1 MAKKNRRQQPS
12 DDDIK
17 LMIKADESARKI
29 SSKPE
34 TTEVFKE
41 EVVEDAKPKGVTVI
55 NAGLQN
61 RKQSDIESAQRLRQ
75 IALEKEKKLDEIG
88 GSKSLNNNS
97 AKANARSKKFDAAWD
112 DWSESLSLANEAEQA
127 AKNSPTGVTKYT
139 PEQVT
144 AGVLQTLG
152 TAPQSGKVITD
163 AVFNDPNASFNDKV
177 ASKDVAEV
185 ANKEEQKEGNRIAAG
200 LMTVLDNMS
209 DEEKAEYQNF
219 YNKRFNTPDEEV
231 VTTVTTPNASSN
243 ALSTIGQ
250 GVGVQAFDA
259 TGTKANVEEETV
271 KQAKEEYK
279 EIPTGVIEKLGV
291 QDYYPEIGRDI
302 AVGTFSGSR
311 IGSQTIYSGAGGL
324 LPMGLYDARKRA
336 LAETAKKKQAALDKI
351 METPDV
357 VPQFNTE
364 YKSYAYNAIQDEL
377 EKNGNDYNR
386 LIKNRESM
394 NRINKVKT
402 LAEEINYV
410 DASMNEIMKRYNEAK
425 KDGGDVFIEE
435 NILKEI
441 DKFKRGMV
449 DDLPGVLS
457 GKVKITEKMK
467 GLRDY
472 ADGMAQVDRM
482 VKDFELN
489 KVEIPF
495 NIKTKKEINAEN
507 IGELQ
512 DALVKI
518 KSGKDV
524 DKYMSVVKKYYD
536 VDPTAIRNWMI
547 EKGYDKDSET
557 IKLVE
562 DYFIKRI
569 PAESFIAKVDTDP
582 NKSFEYY
589 KEANRKAEADRD
601 YNLKIEQGKGHWDI
615 TNEQMNFVD
624 KSSGK
629 PMNQLIDE
637 WRKQGVKGSDLTK
650 KIQETMGANGLPT
663 RFDPYLRSPVMIQ
676 QASADEMGTAQRVAP
691 QSIMVKVKV
700 KGKSGKYLAT
710 TMKLSDLANLSKE
723 KRGNIRLLGESGDE
737 PFSESTQKEYQ
748 SLLKTKNVPFF
759 GTENYVSYG
768 SVNTKTKNIERL
780 SGDTYES
787 YDPSKHVNLKVSN
800 GNIVKEVTY
809 DDNGNEIPGKKIL
822 GEFFFE
828 NEISTQ
834 AGRDPLNQTFGT
846 GLQKIG
852 GGNTTINSSSSSGAP
867 FSFVE

>member
-1 MAKKNRRQQPS
+1 MAKKNRRQQSTPEE
-12 DDDIK
+12 IAMMK
-17 LMIKADESARKI
+17 RADELASGI

-41 EVVEDAKPKGVTVI
+41 EVVAEKPKGVTVI
-55 NAGLQN
+55 DAGLQN
-61 RKQSDIESAQRLRQ
+61 RKQSDIESAQRLREL
-75 IALEKEKKLDEIG
+75 AAEKERKLDEIG

-127 AKNSPTGVTKYT
+127 AKNSPTGVTKYA

-185 ANKEEQKEGNRIAAG
+185 ANKEEQKQGNIIAAG

-259 TGTKANVEEETV
+259 TGTKEDIEKEAV

-336 LAETAKKKQAALDKI
+336 LAETAKQKQAALDKI
-351 METPDV
+351 MELPDV
-357 VPQFNTE
+357 VPQLNEE
-364 YKSYAYNAIQDEL
+364 YKPYAYDVIVSEI

-386 LIKNRESM
+386 LIKNKESM
-394 NRINKVKT
+394 KKIMRVKT

-410 DASMNEIMKRYNEAK
+410 DASMNQIMKRYNDAK
-425 KDGGDVFIEE
+425 KDGGSVFIDEK
-435 NILKEI
+435 ILQKI

-457 GKVKITEKMK
+457 GKVNITDQME

-472 ADGMAQVDRM
+472 ADGIAQVDRM
-482 VKDFELN
+482 VKDFEVN

-495 NIKTKKEINAEN
+495 NIKTKQEINASN

-512 DALVKI
+512 DAIVKV
-518 KSGKDV
+518 KSGQDV
-524 DKYMSVVKKYYD
+524 DKYMSVIKKFVS
-536 VDPTAIRNWMI
+536 VDSTAIRNWMI

-569 PAESFIAKVDTDP
+569 PVASFITKIETDP
-582 NKSFEYY
+582 NQNFERQ
-589 KEANRKAEADRD
+589 KEANRVREANRD
-601 YNLKIEQGKGHWDI
+601 YELKREQGKGHWDI

-650 KIQETMGANGLPT
+650 KIQETMGTNGLPT
-663 RFDPYLRSPVMIQ
+663 KFDPYLRSPVMVQ

-700 KGKSGKYLAT
+700 KSQSGKYLAT

-723 KRGNIRLLGESGDE
+723 KRGNIRLLGESGDV

-748 SLLKTKNVPFF
+748 NLLKTKNVPFF

-780 SGDTYES
+780 SGDTYET

-809 DDNGNEIPGKKIL
+809 DDNGNEIPGEKIL

-834 AGRDPLNQTFGT
+834 GGRDPLNQTFGT

-852 GGNTTINSSSSSGAP
+852 GGNTTINSSSSSGTP
-867 FSFVE
+867 FSFVD

>member
-1 MAKKNRRQQPS
+1 MAKKNRKP
-12 DDDIK
+12 
-17 LMIKADESARKI
+17 LATADQIDWMREADKSALKI

-41 EVVEDAKPKGVTVI
+41 EVVEEKPKGVTVI
-55 NAGLQN
+55 DAGLQN
-61 RKQSDIESAQRLRQ
+61 RKEEEIQSQMRLGKTR
-75 IALEKEKKLDEIG
+75 E
-88 GSKSLNNNS
+88 
-97 AKANARSKKFDAAWD
+97 
-112 DWSESLSLANEAEQA
+112 EAENLT
-127 AKNSPTGVTKYT
+127 KNMSTGVNTYS

-144 AGVLQTLG
+144 AGLLQTLG
-152 TAPQSGKVITD
+152 TAPQSGRAITE
-163 AVFNDPNASFNDKV
+163 AVFNDPNASFNDIT
-177 ASKDVAEV
+177 AAKDVAEV
-185 ANKEEQKEGNRIAAG
+185 ANKEEQKQGNIIAAG
-200 LMTVLDNMS
+200 LMTALNNMS

-243 ALSTIGQ
+243 TLSTIGQ
-250 GVGVQAFDA
+250 GVVAQGFNA
-259 TGTKANVEEETV
+259 TGTKEDIAKETA

-425 KDGGDVFIEE
+425 KTGGDVFIEE

-441 DKFKRGMV
+441 DKFKRGMT

-482 VKDFELN
+482 VKDFELS

-495 NIKTKKEINAEN
+495 NIKTKQEINAEN

-536 VDPTAIRNWMI
+536 IDPTAIRNWMI

-569 PAESFIAKVDTDP
+569 PAESFVSKVDTDP
-582 NKSFEYY
+582 NKNFEYY
-589 KEANRKAEADRD
+589 KEANAQKRWNAEYA
-601 YNLKIEQGKGHWDI
+601 LKKEQGKGHWDI

-624 KSSGK
+624 ASSGK

-637 WRKQGVKGSDLTK
+637 WRKQGIKGKDLTE
-650 KIQETMGANGLPT
+650 KIQSTMGVNGLPT
-663 RFDPYLRSPVMIQ
+663 KFDPYLRSPVMIQ

-737 PFSESTQKEYQ
+737 PFDESTQKEYQ
-748 SLLKTKNVPFF
+748 SLLKDKNVPFF
-759 GTENYVSYG
+759 GNENYVSYG

-780 SGDTYES
+780 SGDTYET

-800 GNIVKEVTY
+800 GNVVKEVTY
-809 DDNGNEIPGKKIL
+809 DVNGNEIPGKKIK

-852 GGNTTINSSSSSGAP
+852 GGGTTINSTSSSSSGAP